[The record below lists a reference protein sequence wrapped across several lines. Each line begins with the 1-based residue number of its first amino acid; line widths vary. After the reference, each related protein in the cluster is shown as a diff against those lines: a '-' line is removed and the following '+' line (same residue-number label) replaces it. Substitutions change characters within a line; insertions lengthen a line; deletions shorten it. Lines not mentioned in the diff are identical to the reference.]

1 MTARSV
7 AGDLSVS
14 LVGDADR
21 TAWDAF
27 LASAP
32 EGDPLQCWAWGD
44 AVRLT
49 GERPIRLA
57 VRDGTD
63 SILGIAQVLA
73 RPTRFGRQ
81 VLYAPHGPVWRRDG
95 PEAGDVLACLLTGL
109 RDLGR
114 AERAIVVKVDPRAD
128 LPHRRVASPA
138 GAGGPGASEVP
149 DEPVGRALLAAG
161 LRRARRDLQAGST
174 RLVDLAVGWEA
185 LFAGLPKDTRNL
197 IRRAERE
204 GVQVTVDRSPD
215 GAAVEAFH
223 ALYTVTAARGGFRP
237 RSVLFLQTLASGLAG
252 DRGCYL
258 VMAHLGDRPIA
269 GMVIARVGDRAH
281 YLYGGSLRDEAV
293 KHANG
298 PYAAMAAVL
307 RVLSEDGVRW
317 LDLWGVVEPG
327 GSEGAGDWA
336 GFSAFKRQFGGQP
349 IRHPGT
355 FDLVIDPAW
364 YLVRDARERLAAR
377 LSRRRVQ
384 SLQIQSRR

>member
-7 AGDLSVS
+7 AGALSVS

-21 TAWDAF
+21 AAWDAF

-44 AVRLT
+44 AVAPT

-95 PEAGDVLACLLTGL
+95 PEAAGVLARLLEGL

-128 LPHRRVASPA
+128 LPHRPVGSPPA
-138 GAGGPGASEVP
+138 GGGPEVSAAP
-149 DEPVGRALLAAG
+149 GDPVARALLAAG

-197 IRRAERE
+197 VRRAERE

-215 GAAVEAFH
+215 GAAIAAFH
-223 ALYTVTAARGGFRP
+223 ALYAVTAARGGFRP
-237 RSVLFLQTLASGLAG
+237 RSLPFLQALAAGLAA

-258 VMAHLGDRPIA
+258 VMAHLADRPIA

-281 YLYGGSLRDEAV
+281 YLYGGSIREEAV
-293 KHANG
+293 RHANG
-298 PYAAMAAVL
+298 PYAAMATAL
-307 RVLSEDGVRW
+307 RALSEDSVGW
-317 LDLWGVVEPG
+317 FDLWGVVEPEA
-327 GSEGAGDWA
+327 SEAGGDWA
-336 GFSAFKRQFGGQP
+336 GFSAFKRRFGGQP

-377 LSRRRVQ
+377 LSRRRTQ
-384 SLQIQSRR
+384 SPPMESR